1 MTASRDLEPA
11 GVQPLSGV
19 RVVDLTTVLMG
30 PFATQILGDYGADVI
45 KVERPEGDP
54 VRGIGP
60 ARHPGMGS
68 IFLQANRNKRS
79 LVLDLS
85 KPEGIVLL
93 RELAASADVL
103 AYNLR
108 PQAMDKLGLGYE
120 ALRAVSPRLIYLGMF
135 GFARRG
141 PYAFKAAYDDLIQG
155 LAGIPALSMIAGSP
169 EPRYAPLAIADRV
182 TGLAGVNAALL
193 ALIRRQRTGRG
204 EAVDVTM
211 FETMA
216 RMVLGDHLGGDTFI
230 PRHGDPVYPRLV
242 ARDRRP
248 YRTRDGWLC
257 VVAYTDRHWR
267 SFFRAIGREAE
278 FEADPALADI
288 SNRTRNIGALYERV
302 ARALEERS
310 TDEWLEILGRADI
323 PAMPMLA
330 VDELLDD
337 PHLRAGG
344 FFHELEHPSEGRIR
358 TLGDG
363 AEWSQ
368 AALELRRP
376 APRLGEHSAEVLA
389 SLGRTEADIAAL
401 AQSGI
406 TRLDT
411 SQR

>member
-1 MTASRDLEPA
+1 MSQ
-11 GVQPLSGV
+11 QPLSGV

-45 KVERPEGDP
+45 KVEAPEGDP

-79 LVLDLS
+79 LVLDLRS
-85 KPEGIVLL
+85 AEGLALL
-93 RELAASADVL
+93 RELVATADVF

-108 PQAMDKLGLGYE
+108 PQSMGKLGLTYE
-120 ALRAVSPRLIYLGMF
+120 ALRDLNPRIIYLGMF

-141 PYAFKAAYDDLIQG
+141 PYAFKSAYDDLIQG
-155 LAGIPALSMIAGSP
+155 AVGIPALSLIAGSP
-169 EPRYAPLAIADRV
+169 EPRYAPVAIADRV
-182 TGLAGVNAALL
+182 TGLAAVNAALL
-193 ALIRRQRTGRG
+193 ALIRRERTGRG
-204 EAVDVTM
+204 EAIDVTM

-216 RMVLGDHLGGDTFI
+216 RMVLADHLGGDTFI
-230 PRHGDPVYPRLV
+230 PRHGASMYPRLV

-248 YRTRDGWLC
+248 YRTRDGWIC
-257 VVAYTDRHWR
+257 VVVYNDKHWR

-288 SNRTRNIGALYERV
+288 TQRTQNIDALYERV
-302 ARALEERS
+302 ARALEKRT

-337 PHLRAGG
+337 PHLNASD

-363 AEWSQ
+363 TDWSES
-368 AALELRRP
+368 ALELRYP
-376 APRLGEHSAEVLA
+376 APRLGEHSAEILG
-389 SLGRTEADIAAL
+389 SLGRTAHEIAAL
-401 AQSGI
+401 AERGV
-406 TRLDT
+406 TRLDAGLI
-411 SQR
+411 SPPK